1 MEVLVEQFG
10 SELSVEW
17 TAIRYEGACFGN
29 ITDQT
34 LLQTLEFIGTLDPTL
49 FVVLQR
55 VDKPVGLVHLL
66 PCLGSSLLKGILLR
80 HLRIELLPKSLLKSR
95 YLCQLIFG

>member
-1 MEVLVEQFG
+1 
-10 SELSVEW
+10 
-17 TAIRYEGACFGN
+17 
-29 ITDQT
+29 
-34 LLQTLEFIGTLDPTL
+34 
-49 FVVLQR
+49 LQR
-55 VDKPVGLVHLL
+55 VDKPVGLVHFL